1 MFGASGQIGS
11 QVCALLRAEGH
22 EVVEASRNTG
32 VDVLTGEGVAEALQ
46 DAHALVDVL
55 NSPSFDDEPV
65 LEFFSTATRNLV
77 DAARAAGVAH
87 YVALSIVGDVRLPDS
102 GYMRAKVA
110 QETLIETSG
119 LPYTIVRATQFIE
132 FADAIV
138 ATMTDGDVVR
148 VPQARIQP
156 IAAAE
161 VAAHVARAAVGSPAG
176 VVEIGG
182 PEKITLRRPGAHR
195 GGPRRRTAHR
205 RRRSRR
211 HLLRR
216 RGRRRQPGHRRRRRA
231 GRDSIRRLA
240 SAQLTATS
248 PGPPGDGTMSGI
260 DVLTIAT
267 IALIGFELG
276 VGCGCA
282 ESAAVVGVRR

>member
-1 MFGASGQIGS
+1 MKVNGGQERSDRGKITVFGATGQIGR

-22 EVVEASRNTG
+22 DVVAASRDTG
-32 VDVLTGEGVAEALQ
+32 VDVLTGDGVAEALH

-55 NSPSFDDEPV
+55 NSPSYDDEPV
-65 LEFFSTATRNLV
+65 LQFFSAATRTLV
-77 DAARAAGVAH
+77 GAARAAGVAH

-110 QETLIETSG
+110 QETLIEASG
-119 LPYTIVRATQFIE
+119 LPYTIARATQFIE

-138 ATMTDGDVVR
+138 ATMSDGDIVR

-182 PEKITLRRPGAHR
+182 PDKISFADLARIVVARSGEQRTVVVDPDATYFGAR
-195 GGPRRRTAHR
+195 VDD
-205 RRRSRR
+205 
-211 HLLRR
+211 
-216 RGRRRQPGHRRRRRA
+216 
-231 GRDSIRRLA
+231 DSLVTGEGA
-240 SAQLTATS
+240 
-248 PGPPGDGTMSGI
+248 
-260 DVLTIAT
+260 V
-267 IALIGFELG
+267 LG
-276 VGCGCA
+276 VA
-282 ESAAVVGVRR
+282 RL

>member
-1 MFGASGQIGS
+1 MLDMRITVFGASGHIGS
-11 QVCALLRAEGH
+11 QVCALLRGEGH
-22 EVVEASRNTG
+22 DVVEASRANG

-46 DAHALVDVL
+46 DARALVDVL

-65 LEFFSTATRNLV
+65 LRFFSTAARTIV
-77 DAARAAGVAH
+77 GAARVGGVAH

-102 GYMRAKVA
+102 GHMRAKVA
-110 QETLIETSG
+110 QETLIEASG

-156 IAAAE
+156 IAATE

-182 PEKITLRRPGAHR
+182 PEKISFADLARIVVARSGEQRSVVVDPAATYFGAHVDD
-195 GGPRRRTAHR
+195 
-205 RRRSRR
+205 
-211 HLLRR
+211 
-216 RGRRRQPGHRRRRRA
+216 
-231 GRDSIRRLA
+231 DSLVTGEGA
-240 SAQLTATS
+240 
-248 PGPPGDGTMSGI
+248 
-260 DVLTIAT
+260 V
-267 IALIGFELG
+267 LG
-276 VGCGCA
+276 VTRL
-282 ESAAVVGVRR
+282 ES

>member
-1 MFGASGQIGS
+1 MRITGGQERSDRGRITVFGASGQIGS

-22 EVVEASRNTG
+22 DVVEASRNTG
-32 VDVLTGEGVAEALQ
+32 VDVVTGEGVAEALQ

-65 LEFFSTATRNLV
+65 LQFFSTATRNIV
-77 DAARAAGVAH
+77 GAARAAGVAH

-110 QETLIETSG
+110 QETLIEASG

-182 PEKITLRRPGAHR
+182 PEKITFADLARIVVAR
-195 GGPRRRTAHR
+195 GGERRTVVVDPDVTYFGAR
-205 RRRSRR
+205 VDD
-211 HLLRR
+211 
-216 RGRRRQPGHRRRRRA
+216 
-231 GRDSIRRLA
+231 DSLVTGEGAVLGAARL
-240 SAQLTATS
+240 T
-248 PGPPGDGTMSGI
+248 
-260 DVLTIAT
+260 
-267 IALIGFELG
+267 
-276 VGCGCA
+276 
-282 ESAAVVGVRR
+282 

>member
-1 MFGASGQIGS
+1 MRVTVFGASGQIGS

-22 EVVEASRNTG
+22 DVVEASRNTG
-32 VDVLTGEGVAEALQ
+32 IDVLTGEGVDEALQ
-46 DAHALVDVL
+46 DAHVLVDVL

-65 LEFFSTATRNLV
+65 LQFFSKSTRNIV
-77 DAARAAGVAH
+77 GAARAAGVAH

-110 QETLIETSG
+110 QETLIEASG

-182 PEKITLRRPGAHR
+182 PVKITFADLARIVVAR
-195 GGPRRRTAHR
+195 GGQGRTVVVDPDVTFVGAR
-205 RRRSRR
+205 VDE
-211 HLLRR
+211 
-216 RGRRRQPGHRRRRRA
+216 
-231 GRDSIRRLA
+231 DSLVTGEGAVLGAARL
-240 SAQLTATS
+240 
-248 PGPPGDGTMSGI
+248 
-260 DVLTIAT
+260 
-267 IALIGFELG
+267 E
-276 VGCGCA
+276 C
-282 ESAAVVGVRR
+282 